1 MNLAEDSD
9 VQGLTSR
16 LSASSCK
23 AVELAR
29 MACEPRDI
37 PSLNLNACD
46 LGSGYVPKLD
56 SAKNEHINWS
66 LMRMRDE
73 RCSLA
78 ARIDMESI
86 VLLPHLLF
94 KKWNSY
100 ETRNS
105 CRRLA
110 SRHLLFRDT
119 RCLRILGSSGV
130 QGIRFPTTRLTMQKA
145 CRLVAG

>member
-1 MNLAEDSD
+1 
-9 VQGLTSR
+9 
-16 LSASSCK
+16 
-23 AVELAR
+23 

-66 LMRMRDE
+66 IMRVRGE

-78 ARIDMESI
+78 AGIDMGSI
-86 VLLPHLLF
+86 VLLPYLLF

-100 ETRNS
+100 EHAIRAEGSQVAIYCFETLDVS
-105 CRRLA
+105 A
-110 SRHLLFRDT
+110 SLKVLGFR
-119 RCLRILGSSGV
+119 V
-130 QGIRFPTTRLTMQKA
+130 QGFRRPD
-145 CRLVAG
+145 

>member
-1 MNLAEDSD
+1 
-9 VQGLTSR
+9 
-16 LSASSCK
+16 
-23 AVELAR
+23 

-66 LMRMRDE
+66 IMRVRGE

-78 ARIDMESI
+78 AGIDMGSI
-86 VLLPHLLF
+86 VLLSYLLF

-100 ETRNS
+100 EHAIRAEG
-105 CRRLA
+105 LQVA
-110 SRHLLFRDT
+110 ILLFRDT
-119 RCLRILGSSGV
+119 RCLRILESSGV
-130 QGIRFPTTRLTMQKA
+130 QGTRFPTTRLTMQKA